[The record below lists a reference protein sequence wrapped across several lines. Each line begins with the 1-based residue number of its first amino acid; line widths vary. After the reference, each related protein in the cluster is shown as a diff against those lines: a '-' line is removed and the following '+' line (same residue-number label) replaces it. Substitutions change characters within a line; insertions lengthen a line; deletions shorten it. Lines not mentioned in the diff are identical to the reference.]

1 MEGSTVSDAV
11 ASGRSLAAQ
20 ASLTV
25 VRDVLEVS
33 VDPEVAVVD
42 GSDEQGRPDVALVRV
57 LVVDDHAVF
66 RRGMT
71 AVLGAEPG
79 ISVVGEAADG
89 FEAIDAVAL
98 HRPDVVLL
106 DVRMPKLDG
115 IAACAR
121 IKELHPDTRVV
132 MLSVSEDETDL
143 YAAIRAGAS
152 GFLLKEIGIDEVARA
167 VHAVVGGQSLI
178 SPRMAGKLMDEFAS
192 LARRV
197 EEAPRLTGLP
207 RLTER
212 ELEVLR
218 LVAEG
223 LNNGDIAKR
232 LFISQN
238 TVKNHVRNILEKLQ
252 LHSRMEAV
260 VYAVREKILDLG

>member
-1 MEGSTVSDAV
+1 MTDLLHTGLGVVVDSPPVIA
-11 ASGRSLAAQ
+11 RQ
-20 ASLTV
+20 AS
-25 VRDVLEVS
+25 
-33 VDPEVAVVD
+33 PP
-42 GSDEQGRPDVALVRV
+42 DEESTDRGKADVRV

-66 RRGMT
+66 RAGLT
-71 AVLGAEPG
+71 AVLDREPG
-79 ISVVGEAADG
+79 VIVVGEAADG
-89 FEAIDAVAL
+89 AEALEQVL
-98 HRPDVVLL
+98 RLRPDVVLL
-106 DVRMPKLDG
+106 DVRMPVVDG
-115 IAACAR
+115 IAACAS
-121 IKELHPDTRVV
+121 IKDASPETRVV

-143 YAAIRAGAS
+143 YAAIRCGAS
-152 GFLLKEIGIDEVARA
+152 GYLLKEIRVDEVARA
-167 VHAVVGGQSLI
+167 VRAVHGGQSLI

-192 LARRV
+192 LARRA
-197 EEAPRLTGLP
+197 EETPRLTSAP

-223 LNNGDIAKR
+223 LNNGEIAKR

>member
-1 MEGSTVSDAV
+1 VSD
-11 ASGRSLAAQ
+11 
-20 ASLTV
+20 TV
-25 VRDVLEVS
+25 VSAGL
-33 VDPEVAVVD
+33 AVV
-42 GSDEQGRPDVALVRV
+42 PDVKPVVIRRPVAGTQGPDDDIAVDAVPAARV
-57 LVVDDHAVF
+57 LVVDDHALF
-66 RRGMT
+66 RRGLI
-71 AVLGAEPG
+71 AVLDAEPG
-79 ISVVGEAADG
+79 VTVVGEAADG
-89 FEAIDAVAL
+89 LEAIEQVL
-98 HRPDVVLL
+98 GLRPDVVLL
-106 DVRMPKLDG
+106 DVRMPHLDG

-121 IKELHPDTRVV
+121 IKEACPETRVV

-143 YAAIRAGAS
+143 YAAIRSGAS
-152 GFLLKEIGIDEVARA
+152 GYLLKEISVEEVARA
-167 VHAVVGGQSLI
+167 VRAVRGGQSLI
-178 SPRMAGKLMDEFAS
+178 SPRMAGKLMDEFAA

-197 EEAPRLTGLP
+197 EENPRPASTPRLTD
-207 RLTER
+207 R
-212 ELEVLR
+212 ELEVLS

>member
-1 MEGSTVSDAV
+1 MTDLLHTGLGV
-11 ASGRSLAAQ
+11 
-20 ASLTV
+20 
-25 VRDVLEVS
+25 
-33 VDPEVAVVD
+33 VVD
-42 GSDEQGRPDVALVRV
+42 SPPVIVRQALPPDEESTDGGKADVRV

-66 RRGMT
+66 RAGLT
-71 AVLGAEPG
+71 AVLDREPG
-79 ISVVGEAADG
+79 VIVVGEAADG
-89 FEAIDAVAL
+89 AEALEQVL
-98 HRPDVVLL
+98 RLRPDVVLL
-106 DVRMPKLDG
+106 DVRMPVVDG
-115 IAACAR
+115 IVACAS
-121 IKELHPDTRVV
+121 IKDACPETRVV

-143 YAAIRAGAS
+143 YAAIRRGAS
-152 GFLLKEIGIDEVARA
+152 GYLLKEIRVDEVARA
-167 VHAVVGGQSLI
+167 VRAVHGGQSLI

-192 LARRV
+192 LARRA
-197 EEAPRLTGLP
+197 EESPRLTSAP

-223 LNNGDIAKR
+223 LNNGEIAKR

-238 TVKNHVRNILEKLQ
+238 TVNNHVRNILEKLQ

>member
-1 MEGSTVSDAV
+1 MNDA
-11 ASGRSLAAQ
+11 
-20 ASLTV
+20 
-25 VRDVLEVS
+25 
-33 VDPEVAVVD
+33 
-42 GSDEQGRPDVALVRV
+42 VRV

-66 RRGMT
+66 RRGLT
-71 AVLGAEPG
+71 SVLGDEPG
-79 ISVVGEAADG
+79 VTVVGEAADG
-89 FEAIDAVAL
+89 LEAVDRAL
-98 HRPDVVLL
+98 ELRPDVVLM
-106 DVRMPKLDG
+106 DVRMPYLDG
-115 IAACAR
+115 IAACAK
-121 IKELHPDTRVV
+121 IKEQYPETRVV
-132 MLSVSEDETDL
+132 MLSVSEDDADL

-152 GFLLKEIGIDEVARA
+152 GYLLKEISVEEVARA
-167 VHAVVGGQSLI
+167 VRAVQGGQSLI
-178 SPRMAGKLMDEFAS
+178 SPRMAGRLMDEFAA
-192 LARRV
+192 LARRA
-197 EEAPRLTGLP
+197 EESPRPASMP

-260 VYAVREKILDLG
+260 VYAVREKILDIS

>member
-1 MEGSTVSDAV
+1 MTDLLHTGLGVVVDSPPLIV
-11 ASGRSLAAQ
+11 RQ
-20 ASLTV
+20 AS
-25 VRDVLEVS
+25 
-33 VDPEVAVVD
+33 PP
-42 GSDEQGRPDVALVRV
+42 DEESTDRGKADVRV

-66 RRGMT
+66 RAGLT
-71 AVLGAEPG
+71 AVLDREPG
-79 ISVVGEAADG
+79 VIVVGEAADG
-89 FEAIDAVAL
+89 AEALEQVL
-98 HRPDVVLL
+98 RLRPDVVLL
-106 DVRMPKLDG
+106 DVRMPVVDG
-115 IAACAR
+115 IAACAS
-121 IKELHPDTRVV
+121 IKDASPEARVV

-143 YAAIRAGAS
+143 YAAIRCGAS
-152 GFLLKEIGIDEVARA
+152 GYLLKEIRVDEVARA
-167 VHAVVGGQSLI
+167 VRAVHGGQSLI
-178 SPRMAGKLMDEFAS
+178 SPRMAGKLMDEFAA
-192 LARRV
+192 LARRA
-197 EEAPRLTGLP
+197 EETPRLTSAP

-223 LNNGDIAKR
+223 LNNGEIAKR

>member
-1 MEGSTVSDAV
+1 MLMLMTDVLHTGL
-11 ASGRSLAAQ
+11 G
-20 ASLTV
+20 V
-25 VRDVLEVS
+25 VRDAPPVIVRQAL
-33 VDPEVAVVD
+33 PP
-42 GSDEQGRPDVALVRV
+42 DEEFTDRGNAEVRV

-66 RRGMT
+66 RAGLT
-71 AVLGAEPG
+71 AVLDREPG
-79 ISVVGEAADG
+79 VLVVGEAADG
-89 FEAIDAVAL
+89 LEAIEQVLAL
-98 HRPDVVLL
+98 RPDVVLL
-106 DVRMPKLDG
+106 DVRMPVLDG

-121 IKELHPDTRVV
+121 IKEECPEARVV

-143 YAAIRAGAS
+143 YAAIRSGAS
-152 GFLLKEIGIDEVARA
+152 GYLLKEISVEEVARA
-167 VHAVVGGQSLI
+167 VRAVQGGQSLI

-192 LARRV
+192 LARRA
-197 EEAPRLTGLP
+197 EESPRMTSAPRLTD
-207 RLTER
+207 R
-212 ELEVLR
+212 ELEVLS

-223 LNNGDIAKR
+223 LNNGEIAKR